1 MRVFSH
7 KSRARVTGLMI
18 GLDIHYACKV
28 DDAMLRI
35 LSIFFRCQNG
45 SARMSSLRA
54 PFRMRP
60 IELSAAPTRRNKMAE
75 AKQRGHHLH

>member
-1 MRVFSH
+1 
-7 KSRARVTGLMI
+7 MI

-60 IELSAAPTRRNKMAE
+60 IELSAAPTRRNKMAKRRLSRE
-75 AKQRGHHLH
+75 VITFIEMAKLFTVLAA